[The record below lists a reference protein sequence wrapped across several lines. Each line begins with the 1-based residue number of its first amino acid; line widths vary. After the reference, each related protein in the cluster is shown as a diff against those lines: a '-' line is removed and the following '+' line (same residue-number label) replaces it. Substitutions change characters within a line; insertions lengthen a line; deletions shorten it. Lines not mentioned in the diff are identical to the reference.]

1 MSVEATLFSSS
12 VAASMPR
19 SVFVARGISTA
30 HSTIAAKA
38 IIAAQMNTA
47 CALSLRHFAAEDCAS
62 LAAAIFFSSSIAS
75 PSFGR
80 GAADDSTMVFGVF
93 DMIYAVLLVISF
105 IFVIVN
111 IVAALMGLKDPNGV
125 TFRKMKRSFGFV
137 LLLLTCVL
145 NVISQILFY
154 ISLLTAYPLGAFGFI
169 FMFVLLVAVIVLSG
183 IGMKKTR
190 KVFADEIP
198 VSKK

>member
-1 MSVEATLFSSS
+1 MEEKKKL
-12 VAASMPR
+12 
-19 SVFVARGISTA
+19 SVFALVKNIVALFFLIWSLFMPVEELGSMFIMHYS
-30 HSTIAAKA
+30 
-38 IIAAQMNTA
+38 II
-47 CALSLRHFAAEDCAS
+47 
-62 LAAAIFFSSSIAS
+62 LAVFS
-75 PSFGR
+75 

-93 DMIYAVLLVISF
+93 DMIYAVLLVISL

-111 IVAALMGLKDPNGV
+111 IVAALRGLKDPDGV

-145 NVISQILFY
+145 NVISQTLFY

>member
-1 MSVEATLFSSS
+1 MEEKKKL
-12 VAASMPR
+12 
-19 SVFVARGISTA
+19 SVFALVKNIVALFFLIWSLFMPVEELGSMFIMHYS
-30 HSTIAAKA
+30 
-38 IIAAQMNTA
+38 II
-47 CALSLRHFAAEDCAS
+47 
-62 LAAAIFFSSSIAS
+62 LAVFS
-75 PSFGR
+75 

-93 DMIYAVLLVISF
+93 DAVLLVISF

-111 IVAALMGLKDPNGV
+111 IVAALMGLKDPDGV
-125 TFRKMKRSFGFV
+125 TFKKMKRSFGFV

-169 FMFVLLVAVIVLSG
+169 FMFVLLVAVIVLGS

>member
-1 MSVEATLFSSS
+1 MPVEELGSMFIMHYSIILAVFS
-12 VAASMPR
+12 
-19 SVFVARGISTA
+19 
-30 HSTIAAKA
+30 
-38 IIAAQMNTA
+38 
-47 CALSLRHFAAEDCAS
+47 
-62 LAAAIFFSSSIAS
+62 
-75 PSFGR
+75 

-111 IVAALMGLKDPNGV
+111 IVAALMGLKDPDGV
-125 TFRKMKRSFGFV
+125 TFKKMKRSFGFV

-154 ISLLTAYPLGAFGFI
+154 ISLLTAYPLGAFSFI

>member
-1 MSVEATLFSSS
+1 MEEKKKL
-12 VAASMPR
+12 
-19 SVFVARGISTA
+19 SVFALVKNIVALFFLIWSLFMPVEELGSMFIM
-30 HSTIAAKA
+30 HYL
-38 IIAAQMNTA
+38 II
-47 CALSLRHFAAEDCAS
+47 
-62 LAAAIFFSSSIAS
+62 LAVFS
-75 PSFGR
+75 

-93 DMIYAVLLVISF
+93 DMIYAVLLVISL

-111 IVAALMGLKDPNGV
+111 IVAALRGLKDPDGV

-154 ISLLTAYPLGAFGFI
+154 VSLLTAYPLGAFGFI
-169 FMFVLLVAVIVLSG
+169 FMFVLLVAVIVLGG

>member
-1 MSVEATLFSSS
+1 M
-12 VAASMPR
+12 
-19 SVFVARGISTA
+19 
-30 HSTIAAKA
+30 
-38 IIAAQMNTA
+38 
-47 CALSLRHFAAEDCAS
+47 
-62 LAAAIFFSSSIAS
+62 
-75 PSFGR
+75 
-80 GAADDSTMVFGVF
+80 
-93 DMIYAVLLVISF
+93 VLLVISL

-111 IVAALMGLKDPNGV
+111 IVAALMGLKDPDGV

-183 IGMKKTR
+183 IGMKKSR
-190 KVFADEIP
+190 KVFADDIP